1 MDVAGQTDK
10 ALLYDSDNDDLGSL
24 NSEEIN
30 PSRLLSDLQGVY
42 RDHMMQIENADEERD
57 ETYRVNAFINLKC
70 LHSCAWKIVL
80 FYRVVIFDFEHLK

>member
-1 MDVAGQTDK
+1 
-10 ALLYDSDNDDLGSL
+10 
-24 NSEEIN
+24 
-30 PSRLLSDLQGVY
+30 
-42 RDHMMQIENADEERD
+42 MMQIENADEERD